1 QVPSRRLLPSDVRSL
16 SLPGTYHEKI
26 THLGNSLNNFTCLKS
41 LDLSRNALVSLE
53 GIQHLSCLEKLNLY
67 YNQISSLSE
76 VFRLHSLITLK
87 DVDFRLNPVVKNESD
102 YRLFVVH
109 MLPNLRRLDDRPV
122 RDGERKASLL
132 HFTVDH
138 AFESHDSPTAAK
150 GGEAERYGHLRKP
163 RVEYINSMSKKCSV
177 MDEDDE
183 AVLNLIAKCE
193 WELSKPPG
201 ITGSSKKNPEVK
213 FHNLQTQAGPLL
225 SAMQKSTLT
234 DQQKDSIEV
243 HQELD
248 NLLLEKKALKNT
260 LSEQDQ
266 KYSIR
271 INNLMSEMSST
282 KKEKVSR
289 VVRIFS
295 FRDSRITLVSTNEH
309 LLQELTETR
318 KRHKAE
324 VEQLHWSYNQLK
336 KTMGRISPSSLD
348 NSRC

>member
-1 QVPSRRLLPSDVRSL
+1 MLKAQKADRDLSEMREPFISSQKASVSGSYCNTSVQTERDQLFQKQAFPAALQKTDGKSVSSRVSPQKTMEAEGRNYPTSQVPGPKEQRPNSKTISAKVHCVGSPS
-16 SLPGTYHEKI
+16 PNKI
-26 THLGNSLNNFTCLKS
+26 LYEATSMERFLDLVDKYWHGYKS
-41 LDLSRNALVSLE
+41 LHCNEKFLS
-53 GIQHLSCLEKLNLY
+53 
-67 YNQISSLSE
+67 
-76 VFRLHSLITLK
+76 
-87 DVDFRLNPVVKNESD
+87 
-102 YRLFVVH
+102 
-109 MLPNLRRLDDRPV
+109 
-122 RDGERKASLL
+122 
-132 HFTVDH
+132 
-138 AFESHDSPTAAK
+138 
-150 GGEAERYGHLRKP
+150 
-163 RVEYINSMSKKCSV
+163 
-177 MDEDDE
+177 
-183 AVLNLIAKCE
+183 
-193 WELSKPPG
+193 
-201 ITGSSKKNPEVK
+201 
-213 FHNLQTQAGPLL
+213 QAGPLL

-282 KKEKVSR
+282 KKEKEALKKHLDQLLEENTNLKSHLSHVDQNVKTPNTLNSLQSKFIELQNLNQQISSENNHLKQR
-289 VVRIFS
+289 LQQYSKIQELAEMLQESHR
-295 FRDSRITLVSTNEH
+295 TLVSTNEH